1 MNYTKEPICCYTTY
15 ICIVQCILL
24 FLYYYIWNKSSLL
37 FDDFWNTWNPH
48 PPTMLLFLRH
58 FWRSQNNLHYM
69 SEGPF
74 SEIHGVRIKLQTL
87 TYLFL
92 IMIIRRKNYLEF
104 RRKNTSN
111 TISQCSN
118 SWFSSSSGLNIY
130 ILFCK
135 RSIILVICTFRK
147 TVGKMRCRKNEMSE
161 KCDKKCLIFPT
172 EIVSEIWDVGKMR
185 PPPYNSPINA
195 KNSATPPPSKIYFDI
210 ER

>member
-1 MNYTKEPICCYTTY
+1 MFSINLERNWNGQTTNMNFTKESICCYTTFI

-24 FLYYYIWNKSSLL
+24 FLPYYIWNKSCLL

-48 PPTMLLFLRH
+48 PPIMLLFLRH

-104 RRKNTSN
+104 RRKIHPTYNFTMFK
-111 TISQCSN
+111 Q
-118 SWFSSSSGLNIY
+118 
-130 ILFCK
+130 
-135 RSIILVICTFRK
+135 
-147 TVGKMRCRKNEMSE
+147 
-161 KCDKKCLIFPT
+161 LIF
-172 EIVSEIWDVGKMR
+172 E
-185 PPPYNSPINA
+185 
-195 KNSATPPPSKIYFDI
+195 
-210 ER
+210 